1 MTRPNTEPERFV
13 PKGWLRNPHVQSVL
27 ASSGLRRFAFR
38 DRISPLLASSK
49 EELLDVGE
57 AKLVAYLNLPAQA
70 PRALVVLIHGWEG
83 SVHST
88 YMLCLGSWLLARGFA
103 VYRLN
108 LRDHGDTHHLNE
120 GIFHSN
126 RLNEVV
132 QAVKQMGQR
141 FPNLPLVM
149 GGYSLGGNFAL
160 RVTRAA
166 PDAGIPVDYVFA
178 VCPAIH
184 PPHVLTALESGPSIY
199 HDYFMRKWRQS
210 LMLKQRHFPES
221 YDFGWAIKSDMRH
234 LTTGLVQRYTE
245 YKSLDE
251 YLNAYSIADDRLA
264 GIKADGVILTSEDD
278 PVCPVADFRS
288 LQLPP
293 QVELFIERFGGHC
306 GFVRDFSLD
315 SYAERFIS
323 LRLKARYPSQ
333 GDINSR

>member
-1 MTRPNTEPERFV
+1 MSIQTTLDLDPGNFTPS
-13 PKGWLRNPHVQSVL
+13 GWLKNPHVQSVL

-38 DRISPLLASSK
+38 DRIRPLLATSR
-49 EELLDVGE
+49 EDVLDVGD
-57 AKLVAYLNLPAQA
+57 AKLVGQLNLPEGT

-126 RLNEVV
+126 RLDEVV
-132 QAVKQMGQR
+132 KAVKLISER
-141 FPNLPLVM
+141 LPDWPLVM

-160 RVTRAA
+160 RVARAA
-166 PDAGIPVDYVFA
+166 PEAGIPMDYVFA

-184 PPHVLTALESGPSIY
+184 PPHVLTALESGPSFY
-199 HDYFMRKWRQS
+199 HDYFMRKWRRS
-210 LMLKQRHFPES
+210 LMLKQKHFPEA

-234 LTTGLVQRYTE
+234 LTTGLVQRHTE

-251 YLNAYSIADDRLA
+251 YLIAYSIAGDRLA
-264 GIKADGVILTSEDD
+264 SIQADGVILTSEDD

-288 LQLPP
+288 LQLPS
-293 QVELFIERFGGHC
+293 QVELFITPHGGHC
-306 GFVRDFSLD
+306 GFVKDFSLD

-323 LRLKARYPSQ
+323 LRLKARYQ
-333 GDINSR
+333 GRS